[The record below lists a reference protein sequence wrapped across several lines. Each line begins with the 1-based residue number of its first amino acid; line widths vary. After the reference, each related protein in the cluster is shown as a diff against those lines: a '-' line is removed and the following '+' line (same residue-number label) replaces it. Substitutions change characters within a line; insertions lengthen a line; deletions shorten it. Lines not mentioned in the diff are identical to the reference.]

1 MKAPSVTDGNATTT
15 GDQAAIID
23 TEHTPTN
30 GGTARDSRTRL
41 AHVAMWLSTV
51 WPHLLPVISKVQEK

>member
-23 TEHTPTN
+23 TDYTGRPEDDGEQPSN
-30 GGTARDSRTRL
+30 GFR
-41 AHVAMWLSTV
+41 
-51 WPHLLPVISKVQEK
+51 IQ